1 MSADRHW
8 IALDHAFSHILSAAQ
23 VAHARGRFARRA
35 GALSTI
41 YLPRL
46 LDTARSSPSEDNAT
60 QRLDE
65 LRQVHRRLSAALL
78 ETRNDGPQESPQA
91 EE

>member
-8 IALDHAFSHILSAAQ
+8 IALDHAFSHILSPAQ
-23 VAHARGRFARRA
+23 AAHARGRFAQRA

-46 LDTARSSPSEDNAT
+46 LDTARSSPSEDIVM
-60 QRLDE
+60 QRLEE
-65 LRQVHRRLSAALL
+65 LRQVHRRLTATLL
-78 ETRNDGPQESPQA
+78 EGSKDDSQELPP
-91 EE
+91 